1 MWEVGV
7 VLHLRICWQVAVMR
21 PLWEC
26 VPLSVLVSDRV
37 ELALFGAPQKFPPKG
52 PRYNRGVAP
61 MALAF
66 SCWVRQRECT
76 SWICLY
82 PFLFHL
88 VDYICLLI
96 YLFIY
101 LFIYTYSNLY
111 INSFIYS
118 FVHLIIYLSIHLFY
132 LFIYLYVYI
141 VIFYLFYFI
150 LFYSILCFYSI
161 LFYFTLLYLYWKG
174 LTWQQQRKSER
185 ADVGFIWLKNSFAAN
200 IFGSFIVH

>member
-7 VLHLRICWQVAVMR
+7 VLHLCICWQVAVMR

-37 ELALFGAPQKFPPKG
+37 DLALFGAPQKFPPKG

-82 PFLFHL
+82 PFLFL

-96 YLFIY
+96 YLLIY
-101 LFIYTYSNLY
+101 LFIYTYIY

-118 FVHLIIYLSIHLFY
+118 FVHLFIYLSIHLFY

-150 LFYSILCFYSI
+150 LFYFMFLFYFI
-161 LFYFTLLYLYWKG
+161 LFYFIVLYLYWKG
-174 LTWQQQRKSER
+174 LTWQQQRKWER
-185 ADVGFIWLKNSFAAN
+185 ADVGFVWLKKSFAAK

>member
-82 PFLFHL
+82 PFLFL

-96 YLFIY
+96 YLLIY

-118 FVHLIIYLSIHLFY
+118 FVHLFIYLSIHLFY
-132 LFIYLYVYI
+132 LFIYLFICIYSYFLFI
-141 VIFYLFYFI
+141 LFYFI
-150 LFYSILCFYSI
+150 LFYVFILFYSI
-161 LFYFTLLYLYWKG
+161 LLYCIVFIL
-174 LTWQQQRKSER
+174 ER
-185 ADVGFIWLKNSFAAN
+185 ANLTAAA
-200 IFGSFIVH
+200 